1 MKSTF
6 PKLFA
11 IKTMLLTFFVL
22 GLIAVASPGVQA
34 QTSEFTNNF
43 ASIPNGPYVSPATAI
58 IRLEEQC
65 ATLKAALEFF
75 NSSSPEYKNALA
87 KYEFFN
93 SILTPLYDGKSTE
106 QSLVIG
112 LNGLMTDV
120 YGKLSR
126 EKRQEFKDEA
136 IELLKA

>member
-22 GLIAVASPGVQA
+22 GLFAVASPGVQA

-58 IRLEEQC
+58 VRLEEQC
-65 ATLKAALEFF
+65 VTLKSALEFF
-75 NSSSPEYKNALA
+75 NSSSQEYKNALA

-93 SILTPLYDGKSTE
+93 AILQPLYDGKTTE
-106 QSLVIG
+106 ESLTQG
-112 LNGLMTDV
+112 LHGLTTDI
-120 YGKLSR
+120 YGKLTR